1 MQLYQDSIA
10 ALSVLGGHVDAAY
23 PLCPVSVAD
32 CSHVGHYLSGGLGS
46 DFGVASRLLG
56 GDSVEV
62 MMAPQGLGCKGLSM
76 QVAWDRVRA
85 LSRCPLEGMQI
96 SSTLVEAVLVL
107 ALQAVLRPFPRESE
121 QAHSTEKR
129 IGDVAVKPTSSQA
142 ADVIPLVASSS
153 SIGEGS
159 GGSLSDA
166 LTGTPPV
173 LSEQTGSTVKEGNIT
188 DDIPAETNPRNR
200 DEGKGGE
207 RDEAV
212 SGFLDEMNSTKTH
225 DKKEK
230 KSSRKEGRE
239 KSQDR
244 HDKKSDGRGD
254 RNDDKGYVR
263 GTKKEDVKG
272 KEEAEIRSGTEEE
285 AAEDPL
291 QILPHFLS
299 LVASRAMASL
309 ASLLPTADCVLHILS
324 ARGKILST
332 RHCVY
337 SFLQTSACFD
347 AIPSP
352 SPSCFS
358 LSTSDSEDHFLALE
372 SS

>member
-1 MQLYQDSIA
+1 MELYQDSIA

-32 CSHVGHYLSGGLGS
+32 CSHVGHCLSGGLGS
-46 DFGVASRLLG
+46 NFGVASRLLG

-121 QAHSTEKR
+121 QAHSTER
-129 IGDVAVKPTSSQA
+129 RVGDVAVKPTSSQA
-142 ADVIPLVASSS
+142 ADVIPIVGSSS
-153 SIGEGS
+153 SIGEGL

-166 LTGTPPV
+166 LTGTPAV

-254 RNDDKGYVR
+254 RHDDKGCVR
-263 GTKKEDVKG
+263 GTKKEGVKG

-337 SFLQTSACFD
+337 PLPILTDIGLLRRHPFPLLLLFFFL
-347 AIPSP
+347 
-352 SPSCFS
+352 
-358 LSTSDSEDHFLALE
+358 HF
-372 SS
+372 